1 MKKNGIKTLAVSMTT
16 MALLLSGVGC
26 EAKTD
31 TDTAT
36 HITKEETATDS
47 VETAAAEPAG
57 TEPAVNISDSYDNT
71 EELAARFPVVNPT
84 PIDTQMEKNIQNRL
98 LNGFENWNRGYET
111 WEAWGDILYTPD
123 SLYNV
128 HGVKLTL
135 KEYQS
140 SMNAQLKSSD
150 IQMGNFHNM
159 IISGDWAAIRY
170 DISTT
175 DRQSEKSSD
184 GSVMEFVHFKDYGDE
199 RGTRVVEGWAG
210 TKGED
215 FEQVSSFQNDNEKA
229 AQQESLD
236 AIVHKEIPDT
246 TDLEAKYPVTSP
258 TPIDSDMGKKIKD
271 VILNDFEKW
280 NQGFDS
286 WEKWADTYYDS
297 SLQYHTSKDTLNLSE
312 YKAAMKESADSTD
325 TKRIQFDNM
334 LISGDWAAI
343 HYRITNE
350 DKTTGEKTAGD
361 VMQFLHFA
369 QDGDQLKVIESWTK

>member
-1 MKKNGIKTLAVSMTT
+1 MKKNRIKTFAMSMTA
-16 MALLLSGVGC
+16 MAILISGVGC
-26 EAKTD
+26 EAKTN
-31 TDTAT
+31 TASS
-36 HITKEETATDS
+36 ITKEVATTNSTES
-47 VETAAAEPAG
+47 V
-57 TEPAVNISDSYDNT
+57 VNVSDSYDNT
-71 EELAARFPVVNPT
+71 EELAASFPIVNPT
-84 PIDTQMEKNIQNRL
+84 PIETEMEKNIQNRL
-98 LNGFENWNRGYET
+98 LNGFENWNKGYDT

-140 SMNAQLKSSD
+140 SMNALLKSSD
-150 IQMGNFHNM
+150 IQMGKFNNM

-175 DRQSEKSSD
+175 DRQSQKSSD

-199 RGTRVVEGWAG
+199 LGTRVVEGWAG
-210 TKGED
+210 TKGAD
-215 FEQVSSFQNDNEKA
+215 FEALTSFQNDDEKA
-229 AQQESLD
+229 AQQASLD
-236 AIVHKEIPDT
+236 AIVNAKIPDT
-246 TDLEAKYPVTSP
+246 TDLEVKYPVTNP
-258 TPIDSDMGKKIKD
+258 TPIQTDMGKKIKN

-297 SLQYHTSKDTLNLSE
+297 NLQYHTNSDTLSLSE
-312 YKAAMKESADSTD
+312 YKASMKDVADSTD
-325 TKRIQFDNM
+325 TKRIHFDNM

-369 QDGDQLKVIESWTK
+369 QDGDNLKVIESWTK